1 MTFTQRADIL
11 AKPILFGNED
21 ALARAMSKEGPLGIK
36 AHLPPSLPRHEA
48 ENEII
53 ALLAKHGPMTARAV
67 TEHLST
73 SANDVYWVLRW
84 MADEGRIVR
93 TPIGKG
99 EVWVYYY
106 GVRGIPDGT
115 T

>member
-48 ENEII
+48 EAEII
-53 ALLAKHGPMTARAV
+53 ALLAKNGPMTARAV

-73 SANDVYWVLRW
+73 SANYAYRPLRR

-93 TPIGKG
+93 TAIRKGK
-99 EVWVYYY
+99 VWINYY
-106 GVRGIPDGT
+106 GVRGTPDGT

>member
-1 MTFTQRADIL
+1 MTQRADIL

-21 ALARAMSKEGPLGIK
+21 ALARAMIKEGPLGIK
-36 AHLPPSLPRHEA
+36 AHLPPSLPRHEV
-48 ENEII
+48 EDEII
-53 ALLAKHGPMTARAV
+53 ALLTKHGPMTVRAV

-73 SANDVYWVLRW
+73 VSNYAYRPLKR

-99 EVWVYYY
+99 KVWVNHY